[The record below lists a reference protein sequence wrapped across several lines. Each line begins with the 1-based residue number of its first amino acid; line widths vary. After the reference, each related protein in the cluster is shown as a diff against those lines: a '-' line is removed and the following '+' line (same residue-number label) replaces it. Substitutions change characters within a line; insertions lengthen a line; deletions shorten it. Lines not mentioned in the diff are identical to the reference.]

1 VEYERRLGDRREQE
15 ARLAARWANLARLR
29 NLALGLIVGIIWLA
43 EKERFPVV
51 VSLVAF
57 PALWFVSL
65 VLFRN
70 RALRAWRRATLAVAF
85 YRQRLARL
93 DGCWQGRG
101 TPGTRYLDE
110 SHVSAADLDLFGTG
124 SLFELLCTPC
134 SRCGEDTLAAWL
146 CSPAGAEEVRRRQAA
161 VADLSG
167 RLDLREEL
175 ALLSADVPGGEDLTP
190 LVAWG
195 LGPPSGLS
203 WGTRRAVAALAVLP
217 LAALVGGLLT
227 GAGLVPFLAVLMLAR
242 LAGRR
247 LGGGLRDGLNRVET
261 RSPLFLALAAL
272 LGRLARERLETP
284 ALAGLTA
291 EAKRGARG
299 FRELAR
305 LVGRSPLAWLLLGR
319 DAVALSVEAWRER
332 SGPDLAR
339 WLGALGQ
346 AEALCALA
354 AYTCDNPTDPF
365 PEVVSTAACFEAKG
379 LCHPLLPRDRCVAN
393 DVSLSG
399 VLRLLMVSGSN
410 MSGKST
416 LLRCVG
422 INAVLALAGA
432 PVRAGGLRLLPLVVG
447 ATLRVQDSLQAG
459 RSRFFAEI
467 LRVRRLLDLA
477 RGEPPLLFLLDELFQ
492 GTNSS
497 DRLHGAEG
505 VLRTLIDAG
514 AIGLVTTHDLAL
526 TELAGRLTPRA
537 ANVHFEDRFEGGQL
551 VFDYCLRP
559 GVVPGG
565 NGLALM
571 RAVGIDV

>member
-1 VEYERRLGDRREQE
+1 VEYERRLADRQEQE

-29 NLALGLIVGIIWLA
+29 SVTLGLIVGIIWLA
-43 EKERFPVV
+43 EKEGFSVV
-51 VSLVAF
+51 VSLVAL
-57 PALWFVSL
+57 PTLSLVSL

-85 YRQRLARL
+85 YRQRLARQ

-101 TPGTRYLDE
+101 TPGTRYLNE
-110 SHVSAADLDLFGTG
+110 SHVCAADLDLFGTG

-134 SRCGEDTLAAWL
+134 SRGGEDTLAAWL
-146 CSPAGAEEVRRRQAA
+146 CSPAGVEEVRRRQAA

-175 ALLSADVPGGEDLTP
+175 ALLSADLQSDEELSP
-190 LVAWG
+190 LVAWA
-195 LGPPSGLS
+195 LEPPSGFS
-203 WGTRRAVAALAVLP
+203 RGTRRTVAALGGLP

-227 GAGLVPFLAVLMLAR
+227 GTGLVPFLAILVLAR

-247 LGGGLRDGLNRVET
+247 LGVGLRDGLNRVVT
-261 RSPLFLALAAL
+261 RGPLFLALAAL
-272 LGRLARERLETP
+272 LARLARERLETP

-291 EAKRGARG
+291 EAECAAHG

-305 LVGRSPLAWLLLGR
+305 LARRTPLAGLLLGR
-319 DAVALSVEAWRER
+319 DVVAFSVEAWRDR
-332 SGPDLAR
+332 SGQDLVR

-354 AYTCDNPTDPF
+354 GYACDNPTDPF
-365 PEVVSTAACFEAKG
+365 PEVISTATCFEAQG

-399 VLRLLMVSGSN
+399 ELQLLMVSGSN

-432 PVRAGGLRLLPLVVG
+432 PVRARGLRLSPLVVG

-505 VLRTLIDAG
+505 VLRTLIDDG

-526 TELAGRLTPRA
+526 TELAGRLAPRA
-537 ANVHFEDRFEGGQL
+537 ANMHFEDRLEGGQL
-551 VFDYCLRP
+551 VFDFRLRP

-571 RAVGIDV
+571 RAVGITV